1 MRIYPGN
8 GVLASICHFC
18 GKLYAQLVRAGP
30 PKSDKDIFELFVGKT
45 KCCAFFL
52 SEPNT
57 AERVRPCMAGRALGF
72 GWGRALAAYV
82 AEASSSN
89 SPRIGFTRPRLGAV
103 LLTGVRHGGFY
114 PNDPWYPRASEP
126 NSPSESIRPRE
137 SKPERE
143 LDKLNR
149 QDHMGASQTR
159 PESKG
164 SSSTDPMD
172 EACEALTRWW
182 ARETSSGRD
191 DPPPLSSRR
200 ASVLVP
206 LSRGPDGRVQ
216 VLLCTRAA
224 SLSTHAG
231 EVCLPGGKNDPNEGD
246 VEAATR
252 EASEEVGLRRTDAR
266 VLASLPPF
274 LSKGHVSVRPVVAV
288 VPDTFTPRPNP
299 DEVDQCFHVPLETFL
314 STDGYSFADWEFT
327 RGKRIRVHRF
337 QRGGHDVWGLTA
349 VMLVRV
355 AEIVYGRRA
364 NFAMSPPGPGGTDI
378 QRIVSKEHPSANME
392 PPRSMM

>member
-1 MRIYPGN
+1 
-8 GVLASICHFC
+8 
-18 GKLYAQLVRAGP
+18 
-30 PKSDKDIFELFVGKT
+30 
-45 KCCAFFL
+45 
-52 SEPNT
+52 
-57 AERVRPCMAGRALGF
+57 MAGRALGF

-89 SPRIGFTRPRLGAV
+89 SPRVGFTRPRLGAV

-266 VLASLPPF
+266 VLASLPP
-274 LSKGHVSVRPVVAV
+274 
-288 VPDTFTPRPNP
+288 
-299 DEVDQCFHVPLETFL
+299 VPLEGTRQRPPRRRGRA
-314 STDGYSFADWEFT
+314 GYLHTGTEPRRGGPMLPRPARNVSIHRRVLLRGLGVHAGETHTRAQVPTRRARRVGAD
-327 RGKRIRVHRF
+327 RGDAGAGGGDRIRET
-337 QRGGHDVWGLTA
+337 G
-349 VMLVRV
+349 
-355 AEIVYGRRA
+355 
-364 NFAMSPPGPGGTDI
+364 
-378 QRIVSKEHPSANME
+378 
-392 PPRSMM
+392 

>member
-1 MRIYPGN
+1 
-8 GVLASICHFC
+8 
-18 GKLYAQLVRAGP
+18 
-30 PKSDKDIFELFVGKT
+30 
-45 KCCAFFL
+45 
-52 SEPNT
+52 
-57 AERVRPCMAGRALGF
+57 MAGRALGF

-252 EASEEVGLRRTDAR
+252 EASEEVGLSRTDAR

-288 VPDTFTPRPNP
+288 VPDTFTPAPNP

-337 QRGGHDVWGLTA
+337 KRGGHDVWGLTA

-355 AEIVYGRRA
+355 AEIVYGRMA